1 MKMTDQTRHVD
12 RLKEDVINTLEYY
25 MELDEVGN
33 ERFLNMIHDHLHE
46 LITYHKKQIDKA
58 EGLRDRLAGHRSV
71 NLENLQFPYT
81 DSKKDLDER
90 NNLTILGLSNSDTD
104 TISIGNNLDDKPY
117 NDYHSDYF
125 WDFDRNK

>member
-46 LITYHKKQIDKA
+46 LITYHKKQIEKA
-58 EGLRDRLAGHRSV
+58 EGLRDRLGGHRSV
-71 NLENLQFPYT
+71 NLNNLQF
-81 DSKKDLDER
+81 DHW
-90 NNLTILGLSNSDTD
+90 NDTHGPDRIKLNGIPIMGSSADD
-104 TISIGNNLDDKPY
+104 TIRLDDKPY